1 MGPAGS
7 IEGGGEK
14 PDAETGEIDHAT
26 FTRGAGGEIGA
37 GAHESLLGIEA
48 DFSAIRAA
56 GGVAETRGVFDS
68 LS

>member
-1 MGPAGS
+1 MGQAGG
-7 IEGGGEK
+7 IEGSGEK
-14 PDAETGEIDHAT
+14 PYAETGEVDHAT

-37 GAHESLLGIEA
+37 GAHDTLLGIEA

-56 GGVAETRGVFDS
+56 GDVAETGGVFDG